1 LGGGMMDIAYLVLG
15 IVIGLLGGWL
25 FASRK
30 AGVPKLDYDNLAK
43 QEATAQ
49 EKIRGL
55 TEQLSTNSA
64 NLEKHYAEV
73 LNLNRSLA
81 EKQAQIVPLEESI
94 KELKIE
100 RDNFKRT
107 HAELSEKNSIL
118 TTKEATLETAKQLLE
133 QQLKTLKETVDE
145 VNKQAKETFE
155 NLANQVL
162 ETKTKAFN
170 ETTEKSLDILLR
182 PLKEKIQT
190 FEKSV
195 EDKYANEARER
206 FVLKSEIE
214 KLITLNDKMALET
227 NSLTL
232 ALRGDSKV
240 QGDWGELVLERI
252 LESSG
257 LRENQEYTLQAQHES
272 DTGGKFKPDVI
283 VNLPDNKHIIV
294 DSKVS
299 LTAYDRYRTNTD
311 EAIQAV
317 ALREH
322 IKSIEKHVDDLS
334 GKHYAKLKGL
344 NSPEFVFMFVPIE
357 PAYLLAMQSDSELS
371 VRAWKKGVAI
381 VTSTTLLTSLKTV
394 ASIWRLEN
402 QNKNAL
408 QIAQE
413 GANLYDKF
421 VGFLEDFEKIGKTFE
436 SGQKQYADAMNK
448 LKDGTGNVFRKM
460 ELLRELGSAPKKRI
474 KQDLLE

>member
-1 LGGGMMDIAYLVLG
+1 MEIIYLLTGIAVGG
-15 IVIGLLGGWL
+15 IVGWL

-30 AGVPKLDYDNLAK
+30 KGIPRQEFDAIVK
-43 QEATAQ
+43 QEITAQ
-49 EKIRGL
+49 EKIRNL
-55 TEQLSTNSA
+55 TEQLGTANSE
-64 NLEKHYAEV
+64 LEKNRAEI
-73 LNLNRSLA
+73 LNLNKAIA
-81 EKQAQIVPLEESI
+81 ERQAQLGPLESSI
-94 KELKIE
+94 SEIKSERDELK
-100 RDNFKRT
+100 
-107 HAELSEKNSIL
+107 KNYSDLIQKNTAL
-118 TTKEATLETAKQLLE
+118 NSQVSTLETAKQLLE
-133 QQLKTLKETVDE
+133 QQLKTLKESVDE
-145 VNKQAKETFE
+145 INKQAKVTFE

-162 ETKTKAFN
+162 ETKAKTFN
-170 ETTEKSLDILLR
+170 EVTEKNLDTLLK

-195 EDKYANEARER
+195 EDKYTNEAKER
-206 FVLKSEIE
+206 HALKSEIE
-214 KLITLNDKMALET
+214 KLITLNDRMALET
-227 NSLTL
+227 NSLTQ

-257 LRENQEYTLQAQHES
+257 LREDQEYTIQKEHK
-272 DTGGKFKPDVI
+272 DNDGDKFKPDVI
-283 VNLPDNKHIIV
+283 VNLPENKHIIV

-299 LTAYDRYRTNTD
+299 LTAYERYRSNT
-311 EAIQAV
+311 EEVIQAT
-317 ALREH
+317 ALKEH
-322 IKSIEKHVDDLS
+322 IKSIDNHVDELS
-334 GKHYAKLKGL
+334 EKHYAKLKGI

-357 PAYLLAMQSDSELS
+357 PAYLLAMQTDPELG

-402 QNKNAL
+402 QNRNAL

-460 ELLRELGSAPKKRI
+460 ELLRELGSAPKKKI
-474 KQDLLE
+474 KTELLE

>member
-1 LGGGMMDIAYLVLG
+1 MEIVSLAIG
-15 IVIGLLGGWL
+15 IVIGSVGGWL

-30 AGVPKLDYDNLAK
+30 KGIPREDFDALVKT
-43 QEATAQ
+43 ETTAQ
-49 EKIRGL
+49 EKIRSL
-55 TEQLSTNSA
+55 TEQMIMA
-64 NLEKHYAEV
+64 GAELEKNKTDI
-73 LNLNRSLA
+73 LNLNKALA
-81 EKQAQIVPLEESI
+81 EKQAQVWPLENSLQDA
-94 KELKIE
+94 KKE
-100 RDNFKRT
+100 RDEFKKNN
-107 HAELSEKNSIL
+107 ADLIEKTSSLNS
-118 TTKEATLETAKQLLE
+118 KVATLETAKQLLE

-145 VNKQAKETFE
+145 VNKQARVTFE

-162 ETKTKAFN
+162 ETKTKTFN
-170 ETTEKSLDILLR
+170 EATEKSLDTLLK

-195 EDKYANEARER
+195 EDKYTTEAKER
-206 FVLKSEIE
+206 HALKSEIE
-214 KLITLNDKMALET
+214 KLITLNDKMAFET
-227 NSLTL
+227 NSLTQ

-252 LESSG
+252 LEASG
-257 LRENQEYTLQAQHES
+257 LRENYEYTLQAQRES
-272 DTGGKFKPDVI
+272 DSGDKFKPDVI
-283 VNLPDNKHIIV
+283 VNLPENKHIIV

-299 LTAYDRYRTNTD
+299 LTGYERYRSNGD
-311 EAIQAV
+311 EVAKSV
-317 ALREH
+317 ALKDH
-322 IKSIEKHVDDLS
+322 IKSIEKHIEELS
-334 GKHYAKLKGL
+334 DKHYAKLKGI

-357 PAYLLAMQSDSELS
+357 PAYLLAMQSDAEIG

-408 QIAQE
+408 LIAQE

-436 SGQKQYADAMNK
+436 TGQRQYSDAMNK

-460 ELLRELGSAPKKRI
+460 ELLRELGSSPKKKI
-474 KQDLLE
+474 KQELLE